1 MDFNTTV
8 DLIIRE
14 LNEAVE
20 IIEDLKNYQNVPFL
34 QIELAK
40 AKCRNA
46 AEVIRLLKNIQENS
60 HAVTGASEGQIS
72 AIKPDFGKQD
82 PGKQAP
88 GKPVAELKKPDK
100 IERKPEI
107 RHQETIRVKEE
118 PSRVSKK
125 TAETVTLG
133 DTFGQRSD
141 SLNEKLGIR
150 KDEDDISGLIKSKPI
165 TRLSEAIGIND
176 KFLFIRELF
185 NGNPELY
192 NKTIASLDSS
202 GTFTDA
208 RAIVMNF
215 AGNDAENQA
224 AKQLLELVKRKFPD
238 YE

>member
-34 QIELAK
+34 QVELAK
-40 AKCRNA
+40 SKCRNA
-46 AEVIRLLKNIQENS
+46 ADVIRLLKNLQVNS
-60 HAVTGASEGQIS
+60 PSLKGASENQIS
-72 AIKPDFGKQD
+72 AGKQVSE
-82 PGKQAP
+82 KT
-88 GKPVAELKKPDK
+88 VTELKKPEK

-107 RHQETIRVKEE
+107 PPQETRKMKEE
-118 PSRVSKK
+118 PPLVSKK

-150 KDEDDISGLIKSKPI
+150 KDDDDISDILKSKPI

-185 NGNPELY
+185 NGNSELY
-192 NKTIASLDSS
+192 NKTISRLDSS

-224 AKQLLELVKRKFPD
+224 AKQLLELVKRKFPA

>member
-34 QIELAK
+34 QVELAK
-40 AKCRNA
+40 SKCRNA
-46 AEVIRLLKNIQENS
+46 ADVIRLLKNLQVNS
-60 HAVTGASEGQIS
+60 PFLNGASETQNS
-72 AIKPDFGKQD
+72 AGKQVSE
-82 PGKQAP
+82 
-88 GKPVAELKKPDK
+88 KPVTEPKKPEK
-100 IERKPEI
+100 IERKSEI
-107 RHQETIRVKEE
+107 TRQETRKIKEE
-118 PSRVSKK
+118 APVVSKK

-133 DTFGQRSD
+133 DTFGQRSG
-141 SLNEKLGIR
+141 SLNEKLGTS
-150 KDEDDISGLIKSKPI
+150 KDDDDISDILKSKPI

-185 NGNPELY
+185 NGNSELY
-192 NKTIASLDSS
+192 NKTITRLDSS

-208 RAIVMNF
+208 KEIVMNF

-224 AKQLLELVKRKFPD
+224 AKQLLEVVKRKFPAN
-238 YE
+238 E

>member
-1 MDFNTTV
+1 MKHLKNRFLPENRFLKNLSRNLRNRRRLNENLKFRRQETRK
-8 DLIIRE
+8 IRE
-14 LNEAVE
+14 E
-20 IIEDLKNYQNVPFL
+20 
-34 QIELAK
+34 
-40 AKCRNA
+40 
-46 AEVIRLLKNIQENS
+46 S
-60 HAVTGASEGQIS
+60 
-72 AIKPDFGKQD
+72 
-82 PGKQAP
+82 
-88 GKPVAELKKPDK
+88 PV
-100 IERKPEI
+100 
-107 RHQETIRVKEE
+107 
-118 PSRVSKK
+118 VSKK

-133 DTFGQRSD
+133 DTFGQRSG

-150 KDEDDISGLIKSKPI
+150 KDDDDISDILKSKPI
-165 TRLSEAIGIND
+165 TKLSEAIGIND

-224 AKQLLELVKRKFPD
+224 AKQLLELVKRKFPA